1 MDFTGTICRRI
12 AKGKNKKIQKEIV
25 ANDCD
30 ILVDTCLENIA
41 WTLNLRGN
49 DVKCTP
55 VFLSFLTI
63 TGDNVTLYI
72 QKQSLTAGTESYL
85 KENKVNIKDYFEIYN
100 DLKQLKDKK
109 SGLISHQLIT
119 E

>member
-1 MDFTGTICRRI
+1 M
-12 AKGKNKKIQKEIV
+12 
-25 ANDCD
+25 
-30 ILVDTCLENIA
+30 ENIA

-109 SGLISHQLIT
+109 VWLDKSSANYRIIETLKNNNRIYNRMSPALTMKAIKFY
-119 E
+119 

>member
-12 AKGKNKKIQKEIV
+12 AKVKKIQKEIV

-100 DLKQLKDKK
+100 DLKKIKK

>member
-1 MDFTGTICRRI
+1 MY
-12 AKGKNKKIQKEIV
+12 
-25 ANDCD
+25 
-30 ILVDTCLENIA
+30 
-41 WTLNLRGN
+41 
-49 DVKCTP
+49 P

-109 SGLISHQLIT
+109 VWLDKSSANYRIIETLKNNNRIYNRMSPALTMKAIKILLKSKILEKHICLMELQ
-119 E
+119 